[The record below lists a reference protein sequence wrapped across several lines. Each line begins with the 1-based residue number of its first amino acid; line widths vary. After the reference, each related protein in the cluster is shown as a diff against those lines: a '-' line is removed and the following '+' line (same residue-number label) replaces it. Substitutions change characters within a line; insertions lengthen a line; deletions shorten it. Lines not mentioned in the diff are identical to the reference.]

1 MNSDR
6 GEGQLPSNH
15 VAEDDDLDMFEANTH
30 PFVVKV
36 WLEETAAEAG
46 RARWRGYIIHVPSG
60 ERRYIEDLEE
70 IDVFIASYLEEMG
83 VDLDL
88 GQRVRQWLRGRKGSL
103 PEQG

>member
-1 MNSDR
+1 MSAGRD
-6 GEGQLPSNH
+6 EGQPPSNH
-15 VAEDDDLDMFEANTH
+15 VAENSDLDMFEANTH

-46 RARWRGYIIHVPSG
+46 RARWRGHITHVPSG
-60 ERRYIEDLEE
+60 ERRYVEDLEE

-88 GQRVRQWLRGRKGSL
+88 GQRVQQWLRERKGSSH
-103 PEQG
+103 EQG